1 MHAHGRCYT
10 DAVRALILVGMVACS
25 GPAKRP
31 PAPPVPVENATSRG
45 CGEAAAGLERAT
57 RGIRPPEESILAP
70 MRTRCVEDTW
80 SAEAIDCF
88 ATMTPDDLG
97 ACVAHVAPDHREALF
112 SVISG
117 NARDEGALAIIMA
130 RLANLKVGIAECDRF
145 VTTVAS
151 AMSCDGLPL
160 DQRHDLG
167 NETADFWS
175 LPTKNLPPDAVAR
188 MVRACT
194 ESLEALQQQVAAVG
208 CMP

>member
-1 MHAHGRCYT
+1 MISIA
-10 DAVRALILVGMVACS
+10 ACS
-25 GPAKRP
+25 GPAK
-31 PAPPVPVENATSRG
+31 PAPARPVPIENAARG

-70 MRTRCVEDTW
+70 MQTRCIDDAW
-80 SAEAIDCF
+80 SAAAIDCF

-97 ACVAHVAPDHREALF
+97 ACVGHVEAKHREALF
-112 SVISG
+112 GVISG
-117 NARDEGALAIIMA
+117 NARDRGALVVIVA
-130 RLANLKVGIAECDRF
+130 RLANLKVGVTECDQF
-145 VTTVAS
+145 VVGVS
-151 AMSCDGLPL
+151 RAMSCEGLPL
-160 DQRHDLG
+160 AQRHELG

-188 MVRACT
+188 MVKACT